1 MSINLTQ
8 LIAEIEAAAN
18 AANASTSITDLVKI
32 AMAADKVG
40 GGFINYD
47 SAGALPTGDS
57 DYLGMTAYRSDT
69 QAMYVYNGNQWDL
82 LDSSSV
88 PWSMPYNYIGNNYGY
103 VAGGKENNSPSL
115 GTNAI
120 EKYSFTSDGNSWDM
134 GDLWSTVKLAAG
146 TSSLTHGYTSGGYA
160 LPQPNYNTITKFP
173 FANYSTGTVAGN
185 LTVGRYYTAGVTGY
199 VSGYTVGGY
208 QVPAGTVI
216 DKFPFAADGN
226 ATDVGDL
233 LVRRI
238 HAATNQSRENGYIM
252 GDGGGSS
259 ASYQKFSLAS
269 DQNAAYSGAFTT
281 GGARYKAAGV
291 SSFTDGYF
299 TGGNYTPSNTN
310 SNIIDK
316 FPFAADGVSAD
327 VGDTIGAFLHHT
339 ATSGSTHGYM
349 AGGWINPYLIINAS
363 QIQKFPYAS
372 SSNSV
377 SVGGL
382 IHGGVGGAGPRQEA
396 TGHQV

>member
-18 AANASTSITDLVKI
+18 AASASTSITDLVKI

-88 PWSMPYNYIGNNYGY
+88 EFVIPYNYIGNNFGY
-103 VAGGKENNSPSL
+103 VAGARSNGAPSL
-115 GTNAI
+115 GSNHI

-146 TSSLTHGYTSGGYA
+146 TSSLTHGYTAGGYA
-160 LPQPNYNTITKFP
+160 LPQPSYNIIMKFP

-185 LTVGRYYTAGVTGY
+185 LTVGRYWTAGVTSY

-208 QVPAGTVI
+208 QPAVGTVI

-233 LVRRI
+233 LARRI

-252 GDGGGSS
+252 GSGGGNTGQI
-259 ASYQKFSLAS
+259 QKFSLAS
-269 DQNAAYSGAFTT
+269 DGNAAYSGAFTT
-281 GGARYKAAGV
+281 GGARHKAAGV

-299 TGGNYTPSNTN
+299 TGGNFTTSPETN

-316 FPFAADGVSAD
+316 FPFASDGVSAD
-327 VGDTIGAFLHHT
+327 VGDTIGELLQHT
-339 ATSGSTHGYM
+339 ATSGSTHGYI
-349 AGGWINPYLIINAS
+349 AGGWLIPYLIIGAS
-363 QIQKFPYAS
+363 HIQKFQYAS

-382 IHGGVGGAGPRQEA
+382 FHSGGGPRQEA